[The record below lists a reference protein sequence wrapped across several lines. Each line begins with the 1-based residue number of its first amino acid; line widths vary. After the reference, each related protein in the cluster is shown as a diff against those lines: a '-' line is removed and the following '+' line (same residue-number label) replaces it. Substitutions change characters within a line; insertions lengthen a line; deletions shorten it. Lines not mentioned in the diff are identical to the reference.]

1 MRFTRKVVVV
11 TGAGSGIG
19 KATAECF
26 ASEGALVVA
35 GEIDPVRLDALV
47 SELKTGGAEV
57 VGVQGNVA
65 KVEDCQRLINAAVEH
80 FGRLDV
86 LVNNAGIM
94 DHFEPVAECDDAT
107 WNRVMGVNLFAHMYT
122 MRLAIPIMLAQ
133 GGGVIVNVASAAGLG
148 GGFAGAAYTAS
159 KHGVVGL
166 VRNTAVMY
174 GKQGI
179 RCVAVCPG
187 GVNTNISQSIGPTPS
202 QAGYAALG
210 PGMATMPRGGEP
222 QELANVILF
231 LASPEASFV
240 NGAAVPVDGGWLA
253 QG

>member
-1 MRFTRKVVVV
+1 MRFTNKVVVV

-26 ASEGALVVA
+26 ASEGAAIVA
-35 GEIDPVRLDALV
+35 GEIDQARLDALV
-47 SELKTGGAEV
+47 SQLNSWGAKA

-65 KVEDCQRLINAAVEH
+65 NAEDCKRLIDAAVEN
-80 FGRLDV
+80 FGHLDV

-94 DHFEPVAECDDAT
+94 DHFEPVGEVDDAT

-166 VRNTAVMY
+166 TRNTAVMY
-174 GKQGI
+174 AKQGI

-222 QELANVILF
+222 GELANAILF

-240 NGAAVPVDGGWLA
+240 NGAALPVDGGWLA